1 MKKLLRLSR
10 LIKIAIIF
18 TFLLT
23 LKVNISL
30 SAVDIWENK
39 EKKNNINKDQE
50 TIIINS
56 PIILEDEEETSGDIS
71 EQKISDQTEK
81 LIGIIDPEEND
92 FNLSMDGRS
101 IFEFMMRRIPTDIDT
116 CLEING
122 FSLGE
127 IDYFIFHQASLHMLK
142 SLQNAIKIPD
152 DKMIFYIKNTG
163 NTVSSS
169 IPLALQNLLL
179 TKNIKNKIVLLS
191 GFGVGLSWGSVI
203 IKFN

>member
-81 LIGIIDPEEND
+81 LIG
-92 FNLSMDGRS
+92 
-101 IFEFMMRRIPTDIDT
+101 
-116 CLEING
+116 
-122 FSLGE
+122 
-127 IDYFIFHQASLHMLK
+127 
-142 SLQNAIKIPD
+142 
-152 DKMIFYIKNTG
+152 
-163 NTVSSS
+163 
-169 IPLALQNLLL
+169 
-179 TKNIKNKIVLLS
+179 
-191 GFGVGLSWGSVI
+191 
-203 IKFN
+203 